1 MYLLKEEYF
10 DFFKEIR
17 TSAYANYIG
26 CDQTY
31 VSSILNGN
39 RTCSE
44 LIAPALISVKF
55 DISFKNVSMTHYLEK
70 YFAKE
75 K

>member
-1 MYLLKEEYF
+1 MHRLKEEYF

-17 TSAYANYIG
+17 TSTYANYIG
-26 CDQTY
+26 CDANF
-31 VSSILNGN
+31 VSSIVNGN
-39 RTCSE
+39 KSCSE
-44 LIAPALISVKF
+44 MLAKCILSVRF
-55 DISFKNVSMTHYLEK
+55 DISLKDENMSVYLEK